1 MADEAAGFLVARGA
15 LGCAMVHSARPGAKP
30 RAVVSLAAFFDRL
43 TKSQL
48 AGLNRVMRAAGM
60 LAGRAQP
67 PRLRTIADP
76 GWSTM
81 WMKRFKPLRIGRRF
95 LIVAPWSRSRDPA
108 RLNLIVKPARA
119 FGTGH
124 HPTTAGVLRAL
135 EWLAA
140 ERRFRNA
147 LDVGTG
153 SGILAIAMKLLGVP
167 HVSAIDIDPEAL
179 ENARENARLNHLEA
193 ALKFSSAPLNRLRR
207 HYDLMVANILA
218 STLIEMAPA
227 LVRLLARDGRLIL
240 AGILT
245 REAAEVLRRY
255 QPPLRC
261 VFIGPSRGWATMV
274 LAR

>member
-15 LGCAMVHSARPGAKP
+15 LGCAIAHGSRPGAKP
-30 RAVVSLAAFFDRL
+30 RAVVSLAAFFTRV
-43 TKSQL
+43 TESQL
-48 AGLNRVMRAAGM
+48 AEINRVMRAAGM
-60 LAGRAQP
+60 LTGGARP
-67 PRLRTIADP
+67 PRLSTIADP

-95 LIVAPWSRSRDPA
+95 QIVAPWSMDRDPA

-135 EWLAA
+135 ERLAA

-153 SGILAIAMKLLGVP
+153 SGIVAMAMKLLGVQ

-179 ENARENARLNHLEA
+179 ENARENATLNHLSA
-193 ALKFSSAPLNRLRR
+193 ALEFSSAPLNKLRR
-207 HYDLMVANILA
+207 HYDLIAANILA
-218 STLIEMAPA
+218 STLIEMAPT

-240 AGILT
+240 AGILA
-245 REAAEVLRRY
+245 REAADVLRRY
-255 QPPLRC
+255 QPSLRC
-261 VFIGPSRGWATMV
+261 VFIGRSRGWATMV